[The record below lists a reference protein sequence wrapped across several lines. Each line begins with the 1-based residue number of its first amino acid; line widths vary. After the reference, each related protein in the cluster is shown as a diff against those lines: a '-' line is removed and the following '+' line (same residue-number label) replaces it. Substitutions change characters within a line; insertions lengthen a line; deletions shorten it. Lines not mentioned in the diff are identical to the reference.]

1 MGCQPAEHE
10 VQVAVKFCQ
19 LQNLQDAKFKPD
31 SAGLPGRAGP
41 TFRPEGAPSWPVV
54 VRQVPSHED

>member
-19 LQNLQDAKFKPD
+19 LQNLQDAECKPD
-31 SAGLPGRAGP
+31 SEGLPGRAGP

-54 VRQVPSHED
+54 VR